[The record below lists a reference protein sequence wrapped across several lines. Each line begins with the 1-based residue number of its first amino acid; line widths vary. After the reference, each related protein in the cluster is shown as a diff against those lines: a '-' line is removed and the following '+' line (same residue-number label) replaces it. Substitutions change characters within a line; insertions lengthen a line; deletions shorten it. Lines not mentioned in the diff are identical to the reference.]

1 MKVFNRSIRGTL
13 PYLFLVL
20 AFAWS
25 TAVLVILTRY
35 HIAEPLGV
43 KSITTNGHTYFGN
56 PPALTL
62 PERDP
67 ASFAVVTFAMGFG
80 LVACVIDLVLRVRG
94 SVKGWGYVSV
104 AAGAVLV
111 LLSFFGL
118 LIGVATVGF
127 DGILLALVGAPVR
140 FRDQPAESQT

>member
-1 MKVFNRSIRGTL
+1 
-13 PYLFLVL
+13 
-20 AFAWS
+20 
-25 TAVLVILTRY
+25 
-35 HIAEPLGV
+35 
-43 KSITTNGHTYFGN
+43 
-56 PPALTL
+56 
-62 PERDP
+62 
-67 ASFAVVTFAMGFG
+67 MGFG
-80 LVACVIDLVLRVRG
+80 LVACVIDFVLRVRG